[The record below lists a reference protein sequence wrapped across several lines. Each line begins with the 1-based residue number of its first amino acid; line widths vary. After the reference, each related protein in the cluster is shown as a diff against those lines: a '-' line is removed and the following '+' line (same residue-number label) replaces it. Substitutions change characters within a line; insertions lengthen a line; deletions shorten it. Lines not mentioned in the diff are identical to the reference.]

1 MKTAVKRNTYKKVKN
16 KRPIGGESLFTKIE
30 KFFRVDAS
38 VENGLPVRFV
48 PYILYFTIVGIF
60 YIGNNHYADKT
71 IRKIMK
77 LEQEVEDLRA
87 DYTTL
92 KADYMYASKQSE
104 VASRVKQLGLEEN
117 STPPYKIVIPQK

>member
-16 KRPIGGESLFTKIE
+16 KRSIGGESLFTKIE
-30 KFFRVDAS
+30 KFFRVDPS

>member
-1 MKTAVKRNTYKKVKN
+1 MKTAVKRNTYKKVEK
-16 KRPIGGESLFTKIE
+16 KRGGESLFSRIE
-30 KFFRVDAS
+30 KFFKLD
-38 VENGLPVRFV
+38 VEDGLPVRFV
-48 PYILYFTIVGIF
+48 PYILYFTLVGIF

-71 IRKIMK
+71 IRKITK

-104 VASRVKQLGLEEN
+104 VANRVKKLGLEES
-117 STPPYKIVIPQK
+117 STPPYKIVILQK